1 MVTAYIDETTTLG
14 QHLLRELRQN
24 PSAGAVYE
32 QSRAEKHPFL
42 EFVPHENDRINK
54 IPRDADGNI
63 IGHTWEEVREE
74 MDAVL
79 TAHDGVDVRT
89 V

>member
-1 MVTAYIDETTTLG
+1 MVTVNIDETTTLG

-24 PSAGAVYE
+24 PSAGAIYE

-63 IGHTWEEVREE
+63 IGYTWEEVRAE
-74 MDAVL
+74 MYAIL
-79 TAHDGVDVRT
+79 NAHYGADVRT